1 MPVISL
7 KVAPA
12 EAEAIRTAARRL
24 GLTVSAYLRR
34 RALPNVPANRLGSAV
49 KLKPGRVVVAGAADA
64 PVFTSENVA
73 AALYD

>member
-1 MPVISL
+1 MPVISF

-34 RALPNVPANRLGSAV
+34 RALPEGSGRGPGAAMQ
-49 KLKPGRVVVAGAADA
+49 LKPGRVVVAGASDA
-64 PVFTSENVA
+64 PVINSEDVA
-73 AALYD
+73 AALYG